1 MVDKN
6 RKTGAGIS
14 LLSSMGDNMSD
25 FTLNLNTATP
35 QAIAEIMEMDN
46 KFIGTMN
53 YLGLAYFWGHE
64 YKHSLRDATISQR
77 KRIHRK
83 GLERNV
89 SFLVPNQEA
98 WDIIKEVIK

>member
-1 MVDKN
+1 
-6 RKTGAGIS
+6 
-14 LLSSMGDNMSD
+14 MGDNMSD

-98 WDIIKEVIK
+98 WDIIEEVIKWENHLVKLEKLETWS

>member
-1 MVDKN
+1 
-6 RKTGAGIS
+6 
-14 LLSSMGDNMSD
+14 MGDNMSD

-35 QAIAEIMEMDN
+35 QALAEIMEMDN